1 MLLMLSML
9 LACWQLLITKPYKL
23 LLKVEVVIGNFAD
36 NFCTA
41 YQETGPELNG
51 LNHCSQTA
59 VIASQLQCPY
69 NKCYLT
75 SSALNRKIARKL

>member
-41 YQETGPELNG
+41 YQETGPEIEWFKPLQPD
-51 LNHCSQTA
+51 CSDCFPTA
-59 VIASQLQCPY
+59 MSLQQVLSYIKRP
-69 NKCYLT
+69 
-75 SSALNRKIARKL
+75 